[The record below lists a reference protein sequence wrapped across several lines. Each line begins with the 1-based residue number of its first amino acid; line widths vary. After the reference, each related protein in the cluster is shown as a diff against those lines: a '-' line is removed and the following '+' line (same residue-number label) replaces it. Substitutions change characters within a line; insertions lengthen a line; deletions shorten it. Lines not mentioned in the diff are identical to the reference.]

1 MIYIFELSEECSGGA
16 EDCKLLLHPASFFM
30 FVFHV
35 KNVSL
40 LQGGA
45 GRGGARRALVRTV
58 IPISW
63 SIHHGSSSSPHH
75 CWGLTEPSS
84 AVCGEPVVGR
94 FTVRTPHHH
103 HHHSTTTDASPHCGG
118 RARPRPL
125 LHIVLLLLGWGRR
138 LEAGPGHHVNISA
151 PAAPPPAPAP
161 GLRPRPHL
169 PRPRPLHGGAG
180 RGGEQR
186 QSSRDSAPRNTQL
199 PHTAA
204 NTGAATAG
212 QLAAEPRTGREG
224 NFICFLF
231 RDCFGPASLSR
242 DSLAW

>member
-1 MIYIFELSEECSGGA
+1 MQWLSGGLRA
-16 EDCKLLLHPASFFM
+16 AAAPCFI
-30 FVFHV
+30 FHV
-35 KNVSL
+35 CISCEKC
-40 LQGGA
+40 QFIAGRGGA

-58 IPISW
+58 IPISC
-63 SIHHGSSSSPHH
+63 SIHHRSSSSPHH

-84 AVCGEPVVGR
+84 AVREPVVGR
-94 FTVRTPHHH
+94 FTVRTPQ
-103 HHHSTTTDASPHCGG
+103 HHSTTAPPQQHHRTTTDASPHCGG

-125 LHIVLLLLGWGRR
+125 LLIVLLLLGWGP
-138 LEAGPGHHVNISA
+138 EAGGRPGPHVNISA
-151 PAAPPPAPAP
+151 PAPRPPAPAP

-186 QSSRDSAPRNTQL
+186 QSSRDSAPRNTQQ
-199 PHTAA
+199 PHTTA

-224 NFICFLF
+224 NFICFFVPRLF
-231 RDCFGPASLSR
+231 WSR
-242 DSLAW
+242 QPQP

>member
-1 MIYIFELSEECSGGA
+1 MRGTGCRKIHC
-16 EDCKLLLHPASFFM
+16 EDTTP
-30 FVFHV
+30 
-35 KNVSL
+35 
-40 LQGGA
+40 
-45 GRGGARRALVRTV
+45 
-58 IPISW
+58 P
-63 SIHHGSSSSPHH
+63 
-75 CWGLTEPSS
+75 
-84 AVCGEPVVGR
+84 
-94 FTVRTPHHH
+94 PHHH
-103 HHHSTTTDASPHCGG
+103 HHTTT
-118 RARPRPL
+118 PL
-125 LHIVLLLLGWGRR
+125 LTHPRTAV
-138 LEAGPGHHVNISA
+138 AAPGPGLCSILSSSCWAGAGGWRPGPVTTLTS
-151 PAAPPPAPAP
+151 PPPPPRPPAPAP